1 MEREGKQLT
10 CDRCGTTVFLK
21 RLENECVDG
30 CGWGAI
36 EQFEKPDKGWLYREG
51 KDLCPA
57 CAIKFTTL
65 VKKFLTYENEIEP
78 WIF

>member
-21 RLENECVDG
+21 RLDV
-30 CGWGAI
+30 
-36 EQFEKPDKGWLYREG
+36 EQFEKPDKGWLYRED

-65 VKKFLTYENEIEP
+65 VKNFLTHVNKIEP
-78 WIF
+78 

>member
-21 RLENECVDG
+21 RLENGCVDD
-30 CGWGAI
+30 A
-36 EQFEKPDKGWLYREG
+36 DKGWLYREG

-65 VKKFLTYENEIEP
+65 VKNFLTYENEIEP
-78 WIF
+78 